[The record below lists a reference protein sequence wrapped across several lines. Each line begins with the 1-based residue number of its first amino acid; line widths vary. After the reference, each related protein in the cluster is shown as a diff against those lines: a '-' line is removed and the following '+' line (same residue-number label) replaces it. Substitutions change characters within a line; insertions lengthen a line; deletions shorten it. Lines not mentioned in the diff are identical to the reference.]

1 MKREFFGT
9 DVDQALQKASD
20 KLAIPLANLKYV
32 SLEGVFGNGITG
44 DMVGIIVSY
53 DPEAVAPAT
62 QGGGG
67 PDVYSE
73 IYELRGDAC
82 KFSSAILSRV
92 LGDLDM
98 PADVEAMENEGQVI
112 LAVKFSGE
120 APDLRRGD
128 LRELRGSLQ
137 YLLNRVVGEGLDREL
152 SFIID
157 FGGNLEKRSAM
168 MHGLGLELKTKVM
181 KLKKSVQIGLMDS
194 QDRRLMHT
202 ALVEENQVATYSRGE
217 GRFRVM
223 CIKPK
228 QETAQK

>member
-9 DVDQALQKASD
+9 DVDQALQKASA
-20 KLAIPLANLKYV
+20 KLGIPLADIKYA
-32 SLEGVFGNGITG
+32 SLDGVFGTSLTG
-44 DMVGIIVSY
+44 DLVGIIVTY
-53 DPEAVAPAT
+53 DPQVKASAEQA
-62 QGGGG
+62 G
-67 PDVYSE
+67 PDLYSE

-82 KFSSAILSRV
+82 KFSSAILARV

-98 PADVEAMENEGQVI
+98 PADVEAIENEGQVV
-112 LAVKFSGE
+112 LTAEFSGE
-120 APDLRRGD
+120 APDMRRGD

-168 MHGLGLELKTKVM
+168 MQGLGQELKAKVVE
-181 KLKKSVQIGLMDS
+181 LNKSVQIGLMDS

-202 ALVEENQVATYSRGE
+202 TLVEEKQVATYSRGE

-223 CIKPK
+223 CIKP
-228 QETAQK
+228 QKEPPQKKA